1 MDIETLR
8 EKLELLEDNYEAF
21 KKDASE
27 RIKRLELAAKKVVT
41 QKIDD
46 VSKANTIFLK
56 HKYDCFSAVN
66 QISDTR
72 YRITI
77 YGTGAKMLKHAASRT
92 KDNMVSYVV
101 LGNKEIVVRAM
112 GENKKKYRA
121 SAESL
126 SSDIHA
132 KFDFTSMYC
141 PVDYGASYGQFILR
155 IDLGAR
161 IDPKTMEVLLI

>member
-1 MDIETLR
+1 VEDLIKR
-8 EKLELLEDNYEAF
+8 IALLENSF
-21 KKDASE
+21 KDFKAETAE
-27 RIKRLELAAKKVVT
+27 RIKRLENAARKVVT

-56 HKYDCFSAVN
+56 RKYDCFSAVN

-77 YGTGAKMLKHAASRT
+77 YGTGAKLLKHAASRT

-101 LGNKEIVVRAM
+101 LGNKEIVVRTI
-112 GENKKKYRA
+112 GENKKKFRA

-132 KFDFTSMYC
+132 TFDFTSMYC
-141 PVDYGASYGQFILR
+141 PVDYEAPEGEFIIR

-161 IDPKTMEVLLI
+161 IDPKTMEVMLI

>member
-1 MDIETLR
+1 MEDLIKR
-8 EKLELLEDNYEAF
+8 IALLENSF
-21 KKDASE
+21 KDFKAETAE
-27 RIKRLELAAKKVVT
+27 RIKRLENAARKVVT

-56 HKYDCFSAVN
+56 RKYDCFSAVN

-77 YGTGAKMLKHAASRT
+77 YGTGAKLLKHAASRT

-101 LGNKEIVVRAM
+101 LGNKEIVVRTI
-112 GENKKKYRA
+112 GENKKKFRA

-132 KFDFTSMYC
+132 TFDFTSMYC
-141 PVDYGASYGQFILR
+141 PVDYEAPEGEFIIR

-161 IDPKTMEVLLI
+161 IDPKTMEVMLI

>member
-1 MDIETLR
+1 MDIETLEER
-8 EKLELLEDNYEAF
+8 LRLLEDNYENF
-21 KKDASE
+21 KKEAFE

-56 HKYDCFSAVN
+56 RKYDCFSAVN